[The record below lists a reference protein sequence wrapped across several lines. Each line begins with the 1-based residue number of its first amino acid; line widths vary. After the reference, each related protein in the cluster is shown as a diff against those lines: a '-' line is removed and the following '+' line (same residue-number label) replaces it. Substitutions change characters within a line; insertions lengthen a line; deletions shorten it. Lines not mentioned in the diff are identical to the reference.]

1 MTVESD
7 NSGTSGEA
15 GPGAVPRPMR
25 GARMLRATR
34 VAGGLS
40 LALVLLHY
48 VGLIG
53 TPPPALSQ
61 VGLYL
66 AVGAAGGALFGL
78 VDWLRQRTAHTGGTG
93 PA

>member
-1 MTVESD
+1 MTVSSG
-7 NSGTSGEA
+7 NSGDSGEA
-15 GPGAVPRPMR
+15 SPGPGPRPMR
-25 GARMLRATR
+25 GANMLRATR

-53 TPPPALSQ
+53 TPPPDLQQ
-61 VGLYL
+61 VALYL
-66 AVGAAGGALFGL
+66 LAGAVGGGLFALA
-78 VDWLRQRTAHTGGTG
+78 DWARRRSRRDGGTD